1 MFQVGMVGLIENK
14 VGKRKELLCSGE
26 NGEMKI
32 CLNLMQRLVSLV
44 FFV

>member
-26 NGEMKI
+26 KKI

-44 FFV
+44 LFV